1 VWKDVVNSLD
11 VLNENGFIILHDL
24 NPLLEKFQV
33 SEEPPFGSL
42 VWNGDCWKVAIALQL
57 IQELELVVGDFDQG
71 VGILRKRP
79 NQHPLPK
86 EWSDRILSHMTEN
99 STPNSFLEALSFSEF
114 HENREVLFRLM
125 TVAEIRS
132 WLEE

>member
-24 NPLLEKFQV
+24 NPLLEKFQA
-33 SEEPPFGSL
+33 PD
-42 VWNGDCWKVAIALQL
+42 WNGDCWKVAIALQL